1 MLRELRGLA
10 REAAIYGLT
19 TVLGRMLGFLLTPL
33 FTHLLDRSESGVVQ
47 TVYAAIAFMTVAYG
61 LGLDTAYLRLGRRD
75 GRADDDAFASGLAG
89 VVATALAASLLL
101 HLFASQAAAALGV
114 PAELSVVVRYGAWI
128 LALDAAMLMPYAEL
142 RGSHRAAAYG
152 GVKLVTIAM
161 NLVLAWFFVRRM
173 GMGVQ
178 GVFLANLA
186 ASAAG
191 LAMMAPVI
199 ASRLGRPSA
208 ARLRAMLS
216 FGAPLVLAGVG
227 SMIVQVADRPL
238 ISRISGLAVAGL
250 YGNCYKLGI
259 FMMLLVG
266 MFDQAWKP
274 FVLERAE
281 RPDVDALIA
290 RVLTYFSAAAAGAFL
305 AVAFFVT
312 AAVTAP
318 IFLGQPL
325 FHPAY
330 WDGLVIVPVVTL
342 GYLFNG
348 LYFVMLAPLM
358 IDKRTAAVGAATW
371 AGAAVNLGVNLW
383 AIPRHGMMGAAWAT
397 CAAYAV
403 MAAVVWAQ
411 GRATRA
417 VPYEWGRLAAVA
429 AWTAALWL
437 IGARAGLGVRA
448 LLIGA
453 YPAGLW
459 FSGFLKAEE
468 LAELRAIFS
477 ARSSRAATAPPAGD

>member
-1 MLRELRGLA
+1 M
-10 REAAIYGLT
+10 
-19 TVLGRMLGFLLTPL
+19 
-33 FTHLLDRSESGVVQ
+33 
-47 TVYAAIAFMTVAYG
+47 
-61 LGLDTAYLRLGRRD
+61 
-75 GRADDDAFASGLAG
+75 
-89 VVATALAASLLL
+89 VATAVAVSILL
-101 HLFASQAAAALGV
+101 HIFAARVAAALGV
-114 PAELSVVVRYGAWI
+114 PAELAVVVRYGAWI

-142 RGSHRAAAYG
+142 RGSHRAATYG

-161 NLVLAWFFVRRM
+161 NLGLAWLFVRHM
-173 GMGVQ
+173 GMGVR
-178 GVFLANLA
+178 GIFLANLA

-191 LAMMAPVI
+191 LAMLAPVI
-199 ASRLGRPSA
+199 ASRLGRPDP
-208 ARLRAMLS
+208 ARLYSMLS
-216 FGAPLVLAGVG
+216 FGFPLVVAGVG

-238 ISRISGLAVAGL
+238 ISRISGLAAAGL

-290 RVLTYFSAAAAGAFL
+290 RVLTYFTVAAAGTFL

-318 IFLGQPL
+318 LFLGKPL

-358 IDKRTAAVGAATW
+358 IDKRTGAVGAATW
-371 AGAAVNLGVNLW
+371 VGAAVNLGVNLV

-403 MAAVVWAQ
+403 MAATVWLLA
-411 GRATRA
+411 RATRA
-417 VPYEWGRLAAVA
+417 VPYEWGRLGAVGV
-429 AWTAALWL
+429 WTAALWL
-437 IGARAGLGVRA
+437 VGARTGLAVRA
-448 LLIGA
+448 LLICA

-468 LAELRAIFS
+468 LAELRSMLS
-477 ARSSRAATAPPAGD
+477 ARSSRAAPEPPVGD

>member
-10 REAAIYGLT
+10 RETAVYGLT
-19 TVLGRMLGFLLTPL
+19 TVLGRMLSFLLTPL
-33 FTHLLDRSESGVVQ
+33 FTYLLTRAESGVVQ
-47 TVYAAIAFMTVAYG
+47 TVYAAIAFLTVAYG

-75 GRADDDAFASGLAG
+75 GKADDDAFASGLTG
-89 VVATALAASLLL
+89 VVATAVAVSILL
-101 HLFASQAAAALGV
+101 HAFAVQAAVALGV
-114 PAELSVVVRYGAWI
+114 PAELAVVVRYGAWI

-142 RGSHRAAAYG
+142 RGSHRAATYG
-152 GVKLVTIAM
+152 GVKLVTIGM
-161 NLVLAWFFVRRM
+161 NLVLAWIFVRHM
-173 GMGVQ
+173 GMGVR
-178 GVFLANLA
+178 GIFLANLS
-186 ASAAG
+186 ASCAG
-191 LAMMAPVI
+191 LAMLAPVI
-199 ASRLGRPSA
+199 AARLGRPDVK
-208 ARLRAMLS
+208 RLREMLS
-216 FGAPLVLAGVG
+216 FGLPLVLAGVG
-227 SMIVQVADRPL
+227 SMIVQVADRP
-238 ISRISGLAVAGL
+238 IITRISGLAVAGL

-281 RPDVDALIA
+281 RPEVDALIA
-290 RVLTYFSAAAAGAFL
+290 RVLTYFTVAAAGTLL
-305 AVAFFVT
+305 AVCFFVT

-318 IFLGQPL
+318 IFLGKPL

-358 IDKRTAAVGAATW
+358 IDKRTTAVSAATW
-371 AGAAVNLGVNLW
+371 VGAAVNLGVNFA
-383 AIPRHGMMGAAWAT
+383 AIPRYGMMAAAWAT

-403 MAAVVWAQ
+403 MAVMVWVLA
-411 GRATRA
+411 RPTRSI
-417 VPYEWGRLAAVA
+417 PYEWGRLAALA

-437 IGARAGLGVRA
+437 AGRHAGLAVRAGL
-448 LLIGA
+448 LCA

-459 FSGFLKAEE
+459 FSGFLRTEE
-468 LAELRAIFS
+468 LAELRSMFS
-477 ARSSRAATAPPAGD
+477 ARR